1 MENGANSASSPPS
14 TSGQNNTAAT
24 SSRLTGRTASQVQ
37 GAARVS
43 NQLGM
48 NENVC
53 IVYTL
58 HSARNLALDEFARFY
73 VSQSIGQQQQ
83 QLLTGRPLMK
93 GQEGILPFQQP
104 HMGSRPPMIAPFN
117 PQLAS
122 NAAITGVAVKL
133 LEQQQQHQFL
143 AAALAINQNQLK
155 QQQLQQ
161 QQQQQQQR
169 TSPLQQSLMSF
180 AGGMPANRN
189 AQTRGIPPNVPVANQ
204 SHFRPIHP
212 QPMVPT
218 VSGETSNVFSL

>member
-1 MENGANSASSPPS
+1 
-14 TSGQNNTAAT
+14 
-24 SSRLTGRTASQVQ
+24 
-37 GAARVS
+37 
-43 NQLGM
+43 
-48 NENVC
+48 
-53 IVYTL
+53 
-58 HSARNLALDEFARFY
+58 
-73 VSQSIGQQQQ
+73 
-83 QLLTGRPLMK
+83 
-93 GQEGILPFQQP
+93 
-104 HMGSRPPMIAPFN
+104 MIAPFN

-218 VSGETSNVFSL
+218 VSGETSNVFSLESLEKLSNCNRLVGRSVATSLQQQDMQRTWPIKEVCSSRLTTGRPLIIWPHRISFSECRTCLIYEVRRSALRIHFSKPLLTLIRH